1 MTAYTRGGCMTDPA
15 SRRWR
20 DKRRTPASTSAV
32 RGGRRVSVQVWCALA
47 VLAVCAPNALG
58 AGDGPPSPYDAAAA
72 AMADG
77 RPADAV
83 PFLEAALEQADTA
96 GDRARLQLLL
106 GVALNWSGRYAEG
119 IACLE
124 RVIAHDPRLV
134 ETYPEAR
141 IHKLSADVELGYAYA
156 AVGDLETAITWWERC
171 LEWTYPAPRVALRDI
186 AARRKL
192 GGAGALDA
200 PAAVFAPGLRFI
212 ISRAAVDGQHLLVPP
227 AKLAEALGL
236 VCVLSENAQA
246 VTLTVPEGPT
256 VQLRAGSSVALMGG
270 EERALE
276 VAPEMIEGELW
287 VPLRFTAEALGHT
300 IEWEAAPRIA
310 WVR

>member
-1 MTAYTRGGCMTDPA
+1 MIACTSGDCMTDPA
-15 SRRWR
+15 SKCRRDR
-20 DKRRTPASTSAV
+20 RRTPVSASAV
-32 RGGRRVSVQVWCALA
+32 RGGAGDSVLLWSVLA

-83 PFLEAALEQADTA
+83 PLLAAALEQADTA

-106 GVALNWSGRYAEG
+106 GVALNWSRHYAEG
-119 IACLE
+119 IATLK
-124 RVIAHDPRLV
+124 RVIAYDPRLV
-134 ETYPEAR
+134 ESYPEAK
-141 IHKLSADVELGYAYA
+141 ILKLNPQVELGYAYH
-156 AVGDLETAITWWERC
+156 AVGDLGAAIAWWERY
-171 LEWTYPAPRVALRDI
+171 LEWTHPAPRVALRDT
-186 AARRKL
+186 AVRREL
-192 GGAGALDA
+192 AGAGALDA
-200 PAAVFAPGLRFI
+200 PPAVFAPSLRFI
-212 ISRAAVDGQHLLVPP
+212 VSRAAVDGQHLLVP
-227 AKLAEALGL
+227 AARLAEALGL
-236 VCVLSENAQA
+236 VCALSEDGQA
-246 VTLTVPEGPT
+246 ATLTSSRGASVET
-256 VQLRAGSSVALMGG
+256 RAGSPVALVGG

-300 IEWEAAPRIA
+300 VEWEAAPRIA